1 MISSTKSAEIS
12 AGVLATSDNPCYVT
26 RARRER
32 VASARSCP
40 AVLLPIR
47 SCEGTAIPLTLCPGH
62 RLDAHP
68 GRLSLPLT
76 IAGAVFHPHPLVVAA
91 LPAAVPH

>member
-1 MISSTKSAEIS
+1 MALLGRDVKYAQMGLSPPA
-12 AGVLATSDNPCYVT
+12 V
-26 RARRER
+26 
-32 VASARSCP
+32 ARSCP
-40 AVLLPIR
+40 AMLLPIR

-76 IAGAVFHPHPLVVAA
+76 TARAASAWTTPARQPPYAGVCGCIVSSP
-91 LPAAVPH
+91 